1 MRNPFRIEGPAVI
14 SVSGGRTS
22 GLMLYKIL
30 EAYDFKLPADVVPIY
45 ANTGKEEE
53 ATLVFLKE
61 QSERWNVPIVWV
73 EYDAREEGTG
83 KKQFKV
89 VNFETASRNGEP
101 FAQLISERKFL
112 PNAVARFC
120 TTELKIRAM
129 HRYIRQVLGWDDWT
143 SCVGIRFDEQRRVAK
158 LAARRGGE
166 TPDEMAIAPL
176 ADAGITV
183 QDVGAFWKAQPFD
196 LGLPNMNGRTM
207 HGNCDLCFLKGADQV
222 LALIREKPS
231 RALWWIEQEKR
242 TESQAKFKGD
252 GARFRNDRPSYQQMY
267 DMAISH
273 GELFAWGDEPIEC
286 VGCTD

>member
-22 GLMLYKIL
+22 GLMLYKII
-30 EAYDFKLPADVVPIY
+30 EAYDGKLPPDIVPIY

-61 QSERWNVPIVWV
+61 QSERWSVPIVWV
-73 EYDAREEGTG
+73 EYAEKEEGTG

-89 VNFETASRNGEP
+89 VNFDTASRNGEP
-101 FAQLISERKFL
+101 FATLITERKFL

-120 TTELKIRAM
+120 TSELKIRAM
-129 HRYIRQVLGWDDWT
+129 HRYIRQVLGWEEWI
-143 SCVGIRFDEQRRVAK
+143 SCVGIRADEQRRVAK
-158 LAARRGGE
+158 LAARRGAE
-166 TPDEMAIAPL
+166 TPDECAIAPL

-183 QDVGAFWKAQPFD
+183 ADVGAFWKAQPFD

-242 TESQAKFKGD
+242 VESLTKFKGD
-252 GARFRNDRPSYQQMY
+252 GARFRNDRPSYRQMH
-267 DMAISH
+267 DMALNH
-273 GELFAWGDEPIEC
+273 GELFAWGDDPIEC
-286 VGCTD
+286 IGCTD